1 MDVVHSIPR
10 ETQSALS
17 TSREGLQRAEAQAV
31 EAAEALAQGELDPK
45 HMVSLVT
52 AGHLYTV
59 NAKAVQ
65 MHDER
70 TGQLL
75 EILA

>member
-10 ETQSALS
+10 ETHSAS
-17 TSREGLQRAEAQAV
+17 ASSREGLQRAEAQAV
-31 EAAEALAQGELDPK
+31 HAAEKLAQGELNPK
-45 HMVSLVT
+45 HMVSLVA
-52 AGHLYTV
+52 AGHVYSA

-75 EILA
+75 QMLA